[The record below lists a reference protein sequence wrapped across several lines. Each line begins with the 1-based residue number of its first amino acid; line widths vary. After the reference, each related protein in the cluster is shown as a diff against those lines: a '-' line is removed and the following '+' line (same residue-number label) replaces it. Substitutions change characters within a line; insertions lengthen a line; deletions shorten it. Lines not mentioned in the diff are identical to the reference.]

1 MTDVLLIHAKW
12 CGHCQTLMP
21 EWKKMKEL
29 VEGKNNVHIHEIE
42 TDDTDKDS
50 KMHTLNGKI
59 EKGGKISVKG
69 FPTIVKIVNGEM
81 YEYKGKRTADE
92 MAKWAEKEK
101 MSGGGK
107 SKSKSKSK
115 RKSYRK
121 KSKTRKNKS
130 CSSCSLW

>member
-21 EWKKMKEL
+21 EWEKMKDL
-29 VEGKNNVHIHEIE
+29 VKGKSNVHIHEIE
-42 TDDTDKDS
+42 TDDSDKDS
-50 KMHTLNGKI
+50 KMHSLNEKI
-59 EKGGKISVKG
+59 KKGGKISVKG

-81 YEYKGKRTADE
+81 HEYKGQRTADE

-101 MSGGGK
+101 MSGGR
-107 SKSKSKSK
+107 K
-115 RKSYRK
+115 RKSNRK
-121 KSKTRKNKS
+121 KGKTRKNRTKKS